1 MEMVMLLPS
10 ALKVCVIV
18 CSQFLMFFFGGP
30 LKFPTALCQFLL

>member
-18 CSQFLMFFFGGP
+18 CSHFLIFFLEKLRRCNFQLP
-30 LKFPTALCQFLL
+30 CHF